1 MERKASGGDEARRC
15 ALDWPPLS
23 QIWNYCPGQQP
34 LSKDRLTSDLERGT
48 TAWLMRLH
56 RGPPSSSN
64 QMKYTHVKYTLAGTS
79 WCHEINVPSFLRLL
93 PSFLS
98 SFLSQRRNHLFHRRE
113 FFFLS
118 PSIYAK
124 TGVATLIYSLRLWFE
139 QIRGDYYIYVYSL
152 D

>member
-48 TAWLMRLH
+48 TAWLMRLQ

-79 WCHEINVPSFLRLL
+79 WCHEINVPFFLRLSPSFL

-98 SFLSQRRNHLFHRRE
+98 RRTKKSSFPSARILLPFPLDICKNRGGDIDLFVE
-113 FFFLS
+113 
-118 PSIYAK
+118 I
-124 TGVATLIYSLRLWFE
+124 V
-139 QIRGDYYIYVYSL
+139 IRADLVEIVYSL